1 MTSEDVKVLRVLISL
16 QWYNPNRMFDC
27 QALTRIRKDKSD
39 CQGSYTVS
47 FTADSENG
55 LPSVVITC
63 EKHFNT
69 FIHYSTFL
77 HSTED
82 LP

>member
-16 QWYNPNRMFDC
+16 QWYNPRRMFDC

-47 FTADSENG
+47 FTADSG
-55 LPSVVITC
+55 DGQPSVVITC
-63 EKHFNT
+63 EKHSNVYT
-69 FIHYSTFL
+69 HYGTFL
-77 HSTED
+77 HSTEE